1 MELEVGFPARISLL
15 LIYFCKVEGS
25 GQENQD
31 VSPENEFKTVSGSM
45 WPALC
50 RLLQRT
56 AFGNLLEEVFP
67 LPEPPEFCSLGGA
80 G

>member
-15 LIYFCKVEGS
+15 LICFYEVMSS

-31 VSPENEFKTVSGSM
+31 VSPENEFKAVSGSM

-56 AFGNLLEEVFP
+56 AFGSLLEEVFP
-67 LPEPPEFCSLGGA
+67 LPEPAEFCSLGGA
-80 G
+80 R